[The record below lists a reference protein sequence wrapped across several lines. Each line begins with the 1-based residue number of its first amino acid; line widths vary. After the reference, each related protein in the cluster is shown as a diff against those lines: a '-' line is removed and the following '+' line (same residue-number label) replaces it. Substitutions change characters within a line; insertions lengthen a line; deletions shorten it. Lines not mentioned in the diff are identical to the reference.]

1 MNEKSSLP
9 ERKSYPQSIERT
21 HSRPTYIPLTDIY
34 DRKDRLVVVADMP
47 GVDEN
52 SLNIQ
57 LEKGVLTITGHVP
70 ELERKG
76 YQLLYSE
83 YDTGDYQRSFSISDE
98 IDTDKIEAAVKNGI
112 LTLNL
117 PRAEKVKARKI
128 PVKVEK

>member
-9 ERKSYPQSIERT
+9 ERKSYPQNIERT
-21 HSRPTYIPLTDIY
+21 QSRPTYIPLTDIY
-34 DRKDRLVVVADMP
+34 DKKDGLVVVSDMP

-70 ELERKG
+70 EQERKG

-83 YDTGDYQRSFSISDE
+83 YDSGDYQRSFSISDE
-98 IDTDKIEAAVKNGI
+98 INSEKIDAAIKNGI

-117 PRAEKVKARKI
+117 PRAEKAKARKI